1 MTFNSSP
8 LILIKLAQS
17 LGAKRYCHYLMG
29 LVCLVIIS
37 GCQTNTQPQATSAPS
52 ISVETEPT
60 STPIPAAPPPSQP
73 AQDALV
79 IHLDMTP
86 QKPEAAKP
94 KIAEITELDTTVAMT
109 KVEVAAEIVEVADHV
124 PVEKITSA
132 NIPNRSTK
140 LVSTKTQESD
150 SPVVH
155 KSVSALAPKEDPA
168 SIAKAPETNTA
179 PKPPAISPA
188 QQQQQLLDLADSML
202 AAGYIDLSLGL
213 LEQIEVEKLPPQSL
227 SRYFA
232 SMATSYL
239 QSGDS
244 NAALEILEQAQ
255 DLDPNPDRANQ
266 NQRLTLLQ
274 QAYTD
279 NQQFLSAALTAIAI
293 TNRYGSKLQTS
304 DVSSANHDVIWDLLM
319 QVSNQQLKTRL
330 NSPIE
335 PNAKAWL
342 ELALST
348 QGLLNLDQ
356 QQAAIMAW
364 QLQYP
369 LHAAALDLPK
379 ALAKLVELKP
389 RENQKLALLLPTSGP
404 LGKLGQAVID
414 GFMANYYQAMTQ
426 CEQPCNSLPQLEFIN
441 SDRVADWQQLYY
453 DLEDQNVDLVIGP
466 LDKAKVDLINELPE
480 RNITTL
486 ALNFIR
492 NDNLDH
498 GLTDPLLTETQVD
511 WSIASYYPEQVL
523 GTDTEPEPEPN
534 TVSQNTL
541 FQFSLSIEEEA
552 RQLATRG
559 HNQGLHQ
566 ALIIAANS
574 DWSQR
579 ASKAFQQQWQAL
591 GGQVTGQVSFTGDG
605 DHADSISQVLLTD
618 TSKLRRKELQKT
630 IATNVKF
637 EPRRRQDVDLVVILA
652 LPEDARQLMPTLAFH
667 HAGDIT
673 VYATHHA
680 YQGPTKTTRDR
691 DLNRLYFSD
700 IPWMLEPDTV
710 AQQVAAIWP
719 NSQRYSRLFALGAD
733 AFLLYPRLQ
742 QMQIFSTTKLEGM
755 TGLLRLDEQNR
766 ITANLTWAR
775 FQRGQPKVQNQ

>member
-1 MTFNSSP
+1 MTLNSIQ
-8 LILIKLAQS
+8 LITINLAQR
-17 LGAKRYCHYLMG
+17 LRAKRYWRYLMG
-29 LVCLVIIS
+29 LVCVVIIS
-37 GCQTNTQPQATSAPS
+37 GCQTNTQPQATSTPS
-52 ISVETEPT
+52 MSVEPDPT
-60 STPIPAAPPPSQP
+60 SAPIPESTITSEP
-73 AQDALV
+73 AQDTLV
-79 IHLDMTP
+79 IHLNMTP

-94 KIAEITELDTTVAMT
+94 KIAEIAELDTTVAIAAIE
-109 KVEVAAEIVEVADHV
+109 VEAEIVEVADHV
-124 PVEKITSA
+124 PAEKIANT
-132 NIPNRSTK
+132 NIPNRSAEFT
-140 LVSTKTQESD
+140 LTKTDDKD
-150 SPVVH
+150 SPA
-155 KSVSALAPKEDPA
+155 VSQRTFPQTPKEEKTN
-168 SIAKAPETNTA
+168 IAKAAETRSAPE
-179 PKPPAISPA
+179 PKAISPA
-188 QQQQQLLDLADSML
+188 QQKQQLLDLADSML

-213 LEQIEVEKLPPQSL
+213 LEQIEVGKLPSQSL

-239 QSGDS
+239 QSGNS
-244 NAALEILEQAQ
+244 NAALEILEQAKV
-255 DLDPNPDRANQ
+255 LDPNPDMASQ

-293 TNRYGSKLQTS
+293 TNRHRSETEAS
-304 DVSSANHDVIWDLLM
+304 DPSSANHDVIWDLLM
-319 QVSNQQLKTRL
+319 QVSNQQLKSRL

-342 ELALST
+342 QLALST

-379 ALAKLVELKP
+379 ALAKLVQLKP

-414 GFMANYYQAMTQ
+414 GFMANYYHAMAQ

-441 SDRVADWQQLYY
+441 SDKVENWQQLYH

-466 LDKAKVDLINELPE
+466 LDKTKVDLINELPE

-498 GLTDPLLTETQVD
+498 SLTDTLLTETQVD

-523 GTDTEPEPEPN
+523 ASQPE
-534 TVSQNTL
+534 TKTASQNTL

-559 HNQGLHQ
+559 HNQGLRQ

-680 YQGPTKTTRDR
+680 YQGPTTSTRDR

-710 AQQVAAIWP
+710 AQQVATIWP

-755 TGLLRLDEQNR
+755 TGLLRIDEQNR
-766 ITANLTWAR
+766 FTANLTWAR
-775 FQRGQPKVQNQ
+775 FQRGQPKVQRQ

>member
-1 MTFNSSP
+1 MMFNSSP
-8 LILIKLAQS
+8 LILIKSAHG
-17 LGAKRYCHYLMG
+17 LGAKRYWRYLMG
-29 LVCLVIIS
+29 LVCAVIIS
-37 GCQTNTQPQATSAPS
+37 GCQTNTQPQAVSTPS
-52 ISVETEPT
+52 MSVDPEPT
-60 STPIPAAPPPSQP
+60 SVPMPEASPPSQP
-73 AQDALV
+73 AQNALV

-86 QKPEAAKP
+86 QKPEVAKP
-94 KIAEITELDTTVAMT
+94 KIAEITKLDTTVAIT
-109 KVEVAAEIVEVADHV
+109 EVEVAAEIVAVADHV
-124 PVEKITSA
+124 PAEKIASGNIA
-132 NIPNRSTK
+132 NGPA
-140 LVSTKTQESD
+140 D
-150 SPVVH
+150 
-155 KSVSALAPKEDPA
+155 LAPNKIEDTDLQAAPQSEAEQA
-168 SIAKAPETNTA
+168 SQDNKSNIVAAPKQNTA

-188 QQQQQLLDLADSML
+188 QKQQQLLDLADSML

-213 LEQIEVEKLPPQSL
+213 LEQIQAEKLPPQSL

-232 SMATSYL
+232 AMTSSYL

-244 NAALEILEQAQ
+244 NAALETLEQAKVM
-255 DLDPNPDRANQ
+255 DPNPDRASQ
-266 NQRLTLLQ
+266 NQRLSLLQ

-279 NQQFLSAALTAIAI
+279 NMQFLSAALTAIAI
-293 TNRYGSKLQTS
+293 TNRYESQIETS
-304 DVSSANHDVIWDLLM
+304 DISSANHDVIWDLLM
-319 QVSNQQLKTRL
+319 QVSNQQLITRL

-342 ELALST
+342 QLALST

-364 QLQYP
+364 QRQYP
-369 LHAAALDLPK
+369 LHAAALNLPK

-389 RENQKLALLLPTSGP
+389 RENQKLALLLPTTGP

-414 GFMANYYQAMTQ
+414 GFMANYYQAMAQ
-426 CEQPCNSLPQLEFIN
+426 CDQPCNSLPQLEFIN
-441 SDRVADWQQLYY
+441 SDKVEDWQQLYY

-498 GLTDPLLTETQVD
+498 SLTDTLLTETQVE

-523 GTDTEPEPEPN
+523 APQPEPN
-534 TVSQNTL
+534 KVSQNTL

-552 RQLATRG
+552 RQLAIRG
-559 HNQGLHQ
+559 HNQGLRQ

-618 TSKLRRKELQKT
+618 TSKLRHKELQKT

-700 IPWMLEPDTV
+700 IPWMLKPDTV
-710 AQQVAAIWP
+710 AQQVTTIWP

-742 QMQIFSTTKLEGM
+742 QMQIFGTTKLEGM

>member
-8 LILIKLAQS
+8 LILIKFAQS

-29 LVCLVIIS
+29 LVCLIIIS

-52 ISVETEPT
+52 ISVEPEPI

-94 KIAEITELDTTVAMT
+94 KIAEIAELDTTVAMGE
-109 KVEVAAEIVEVADHV
+109 VEVAAEIVEVADHV
-124 PVEKITSA
+124 PVEKVASG
-132 NIPNRSTK
+132 NIPNGPA
-140 LVSTKTQESD
+140 D
-150 SPVVH
+150 
-155 KSVSALAPKEDPA
+155 LAPNKIEDTDLQAAPQSA
-168 SIAKAPETNTA
+168 AVQTSEENKTSIVVIPKKNTA

-188 QQQQQLLDLADSML
+188 QQQQQLLDLANSML

-244 NAALEILEQAQ
+244 NAAREILEQAQ
-255 DLDPNPDRANQ
+255 DLDPNPDRASQ
-266 NQRLTLLQ
+266 NQRLALLQ

-279 NQQFLSAALTAIAI
+279 SQQFLSAALTAIAI
-293 TNRYGSKLQTS
+293 TNRHGFEIEAS
-304 DVSSANHDVIWDLLM
+304 DPSSANHDFIWNLLM

-414 GFMANYYQAMTQ
+414 GFMANYYQAMAQ

-441 SDRVADWQQLYY
+441 SDKVADWQQLYF

-492 NDNLDH
+492 NGNLDH

-523 GTDTEPEPEPN
+523 APEPEPEPN

-559 HNQGLHQ
+559 HNQGLRQ

-710 AQQVAAIWP
+710 AQKVAAIWP

>member
-1 MTFNSSP
+1 MTLNSIP
-8 LILIKLAQS
+8 LMFIKLAQL
-17 LGAKRYCHYLMG
+17 LGAKRYWRYLMG
-29 LVCLVIIS
+29 LICVVIIS
-37 GCQTNTQPQATSAPS
+37 GCQTNTQPQATSTPS
-52 ISVETEPT
+52 MSVEPDPT
-60 STPIPAAPPPSQP
+60 SAPLLETTLPSQP
-73 AQDALV
+73 TQDTLV
-79 IHLDMTP
+79 INLDMTP
-86 QKPEAAKP
+86 QKPEVANP
-94 KIAEITELDTTVAMT
+94 KIAKIAELDTSVSIAEID
-109 KVEVAAEIVEVADHV
+109 VEAEIVEVADPV
-124 PVEKITSA
+124 PAEKLSIG
-132 NIPNRSTK
+132 NIPNRANN
-140 LVSTKTQESD
+140 LVSTKNQESD
-150 SPVVH
+150 SLVVH
-155 KSVSALAPKEDPA
+155 KSVSAIAHKEDTA
-168 SIAKAPETNTA
+168 SIAKDPEKNTS

-213 LEQIEVEKLPPQSL
+213 LEQIEAEKLPPQSL
-227 SRYFA
+227 SRYVA

-239 QSGDS
+239 QSGNS
-244 NAALEILEQAQ
+244 NAALDILDQAKV
-255 DLDPNPDRANQ
+255 LDPNPDTASQ
-266 NQRLTLLQ
+266 TQRLTLLQ

-279 NQQFLSAALTAIAI
+279 NQQFLSAALTAIAV
-293 TNRYGSKLQTS
+293 TNRYGSKIEAS
-304 DVSSANHDVIWDLLM
+304 DPSSANHDVIWDLLM

-342 ELALST
+342 QLALST

-379 ALAKLVELKP
+379 ALAKLVQLKP

-414 GFMANYYQAMTQ
+414 GFMANYYQAMAQ
-426 CEQPCNSLPQLEFIN
+426 CDQPCNSLPQLEFIN
-441 SDRVADWQQLYY
+441 SDKVENWQQLYI
-453 DLEDQNVDLVIGP
+453 DLEAQNVDLVIGP
-466 LDKAKVDLINELPE
+466 LDKAKVDLINELSE

-492 NDNLDH
+492 NDNLDPS
-498 GLTDPLLTETQVD
+498 LTDTLLKERQVE
-511 WSIASYYPEQVL
+511 WSFASYYPEQVL
-523 GTDTEPEPEPN
+523 APQPEPK
-534 TVSQNTL
+534 TASQNTL

-559 HNQGLHQ
+559 YNQGLRQ
-566 ALIIAANS
+566 TLIIAANS

-710 AQQVAAIWP
+710 AQEVAAIWP

-775 FQRGQPKVQNQ
+775 FQRGQPKVQSQ

>member
-8 LILIKLAQS
+8 LILIKLAQG
-17 LGAKRYCHYLMG
+17 LAAKRYWHYLMG

-52 ISVETEPT
+52 MSVEPEPI
-60 STPIPAAPPPSQP
+60 STPIPEAPPPSQP
-73 AQDALV
+73 TQDALV

-86 QKPEAAKP
+86 QKPEVAKP
-94 KIAEITELDTTVAMT
+94 KIAEIAELDTTVAIAE
-109 KVEVAAEIVEVADHV
+109 VEVEAEIVQVADHV
-124 PVEKITSA
+124 SAEKVASG
-132 NIPNRSTK
+132 NIPNGPA
-140 LVSTKTQESD
+140 E
-150 SPVVH
+150 
-155 KSVSALAPKEDPA
+155 LAPNKIENTDAQDAPQSAAGQA
-168 SIAKAPETNTA
+168 SEENKTSIVATPKKNTA

-188 QQQQQLLDLADSML
+188 QQQQQLLDLAESML
-202 AAGYIDLSLGL
+202 AAGYVDLSLGL
-213 LEQIEVEKLPPQSL
+213 LEQIEVEKLPSQSL

-239 QSGDS
+239 QSGNS
-244 NAALEILEQAQ
+244 NAALEILEQAKV
-255 DLDPNPDRANQ
+255 LDPNPDMASQ
-266 NQRLTLLQ
+266 NQRLILLQ

-293 TNRYGSKLQTS
+293 TNRHGSETEAS
-304 DVSSANHDVIWDLLM
+304 DTSSANHDVIWDLLM

-342 ELALST
+342 QLALST

-379 ALAKLVELKP
+379 ALAKLVQLKP

-414 GFMANYYQAMTQ
+414 GFMANYYQAMAQ

-441 SDRVADWQQLYY
+441 SDKVENWQQLYY

-466 LDKAKVDLINELPE
+466 LDKTKVDLINELPE

-498 GLTDPLLTETQVD
+498 SLTDTLLTETQVD

-523 GTDTEPEPEPN
+523 APQPEPESN

-559 HNQGLHQ
+559 HNQGLRQ

-591 GGQVTGQVSFTGDG
+591 GGQVTGHVSFTGDG

-680 YQGPTKTTRDR
+680 YQGPTTSTRDR

-710 AQQVAAIWP
+710 AQQVATIWP

-755 TGLLRLDEQNR
+755 TGLLRIDEQNR

-775 FQRGQPKVQNQ
+775 FQRGQPKVQRQ

>member
-1 MTFNSSP
+1 MTFISSP

-29 LVCLVIIS
+29 LVCLLIIS

-94 KIAEITELDTTVAMT
+94 KIAEIAELDTTVAMT

-124 PVEKITSA
+124 PAEKVASG

-140 LVSTKTQESD
+140 LVSTKTQESG

-155 KSVSALAPKEDPA
+155 KSVSALALKEDPA
-168 SIAKAPETNTA
+168 SIAKAPEKNTA

-255 DLDPNPDRANQ
+255 DLDPNPDRASQ
-266 NQRLTLLQ
+266 NKRLTLLQ

-279 NQQFLSAALTAIAI
+279 SQQFLSAALTAIAI
-293 TNRYGSKLQTS
+293 TNHYGSKLETS

-342 ELALST
+342 QLALST

-356 QQAAIMAW
+356 QQAAIMTW

-379 ALAKLVELKP
+379 ALAKLVELTP

-414 GFMANYYQAMTQ
+414 GFMANYYQAMAQ
-426 CEQPCNSLPQLEFIN
+426 CEQPCNNLPQLEFIN
-441 SDRVADWQQLYY
+441 SDKVEDWQQLYY

-498 GLTDPLLTETQVD
+498 SLTDLLLTETQVD

-523 GTDTEPEPEPN
+523 GTEPEPN
-534 TVSQNTL
+534 KVSQNTL

-559 HNQGLHQ
+559 HNQGLRQ

-700 IPWMLEPDTV
+700 IPWMLKPDTV
-710 AQQVAAIWP
+710 AQQVAGIWP

>member
-1 MTFNSSP
+1 MC
-8 LILIKLAQS
+8 I
-17 LGAKRYCHYLMG
+17 R
-29 LVCLVIIS
+29 
-37 GCQTNTQPQATSAPS
+37 
-52 ISVETEPT
+52 
-60 STPIPAAPPPSQP
+60 
-73 AQDALV
+73 D
-79 IHLDMTP
+79 
-86 QKPEAAKP
+86 
-94 KIAEITELDTTVAMT
+94 
-109 KVEVAAEIVEVADHV
+109 
-124 PVEKITSA
+124 
-132 NIPNRSTK
+132 R
-140 LVSTKTQESD
+140 
-150 SPVVH
+150 
-155 KSVSALAPKEDPA
+155 
-168 SIAKAPETNTA
+168 
-179 PKPPAISPA
+179 PPAISPA

-213 LEQIEVEKLPPQSL
+213 LEQIEAEKLPPQSL
-227 SRYFA
+227 SRYVA

-239 QSGDS
+239 QSGNS
-244 NAALEILEQAQ
+244 NAALGILDQAKV
-255 DLDPNPDRANQ
+255 LDPNPDTASQ
-266 NQRLTLLQ
+266 TQRLTLLQ

-293 TNRYGSKLQTS
+293 TNRYGSKIEAS
-304 DVSSANHDVIWDLLM
+304 DPSSANHDVIWDLLM

-342 ELALST
+342 QLALST

-379 ALAKLVELKP
+379 ALAKLVQLKP

-414 GFMANYYQAMTQ
+414 GFMANYYQAMAQ
-426 CEQPCNSLPQLEFIN
+426 CDQPCNSLPQLEFIN
-441 SDRVADWQQLYY
+441 SDKVENWQQLYI
-453 DLEDQNVDLVIGP
+453 DLEAQNVDLVIGP
-466 LDKAKVDLINELPE
+466 LDKAKVDLINELSE

-492 NDNLDH
+492 NDNLDPS
-498 GLTDPLLTETQVD
+498 LTDTLLKERQVE
-511 WSIASYYPEQVL
+511 WSFASYYPEQVL
-523 GTDTEPEPEPN
+523 APQPE
-534 TVSQNTL
+534 TKTASQNTL

-552 RQLATRG
+552 RQLAARG
-559 HNQGLHQ
+559 HNQGLRQ

-710 AQQVAAIWP
+710 AQEVAAIWP

-775 FQRGQPKVQNQ
+775 FQRGQPKVQSQ

>member
-523 GTDTEPEPEPN
+523 GTDTEPEPN